1 MFQNPTKERDSG
13 RHRNVIRFSTHNP
26 HAENSYVFA
35 ERCPAQRPLKKIL
48 SREELPGYRQTA
60 PLPYKDADDEYL
72 HSSSFTRDE
81 IPVARHLLA
90 KAWNF
95 ILDAEVK

>member
-1 MFQNPTKERDSG
+1 MRSDMEFWRDVRRQVLTGELSRRG
-13 RHRNVIRFSTHNP
+13 ACRKYGLGWHT
-26 HAENSYVFA
+26 
-35 ERCPAQRPLKKIL
+35 LKNIL
-48 SREELPGYRQTA
+48 SREDSHRVTGR
-60 PLPYKDADDEYL
+60 PLRCRYKDADDEYL

-95 ILDAEVK
+95 ILDAEAK